1 MLGPSAMTQRD
12 DAASPKPDHF
22 EHLRQ
27 RLSSRDPPP
36 PLSPAAPFD
45 SKLTALIDR
54 LDVPLASKACLH
66 LLNDDLTRSHEIV
79 QSQEGVATF
88 DYIHAIVHRREG
100 DYSNSKYWFRQVGAH
115 PVWAEVYGSDPAAP
129 VRFVERCR
137 EAGKGPSREL
147 ERAQLQELAVL
158 LQHVSQGA
166 AV

>member
-12 DAASPKPDHF
+12 DAASA
-22 EHLRQ
+22 ETEAYEQLRK
-27 RLSSRDPPP
+27 RLSTREPPP
-36 PLSPAAPFD
+36 PLSPVAPFD
-45 SKLTALIDR
+45 TKLTALIDK

-66 LLNDDLTRSHEIV
+66 LLNDDLTRSHQIL

-88 DYIHAIVHRREG
+88 DYLHAIVHRREG

-129 VRFVERCR
+129 VRFVDRCR
-137 EAGKGPSREL
+137 EAGKSSSREL
-147 ERAQLQELAVL
+147 EQVQLQELSVL
-158 LQHVSQGA
+158 LQHVTHGA

>member
-12 DAASPKPDHF
+12 DAASPKTEAF
-22 EHLRQ
+22 EQLRQ
-27 RLSSRDPPP
+27 RLSTREPPP
-36 PLSPAAPFD
+36 PLSPAALFD
-45 SKLTALIDR
+45 TKLTAVIDK

-79 QSQEGVATF
+79 QAQEGVATF
-88 DYIHAIVHRREG
+88 DYLHAIVHRREG

-129 VRFVERCR
+129 VRFVDRCR
-137 EAGKGPSREL
+137 EAGKTPSREL
-147 ERAQLQELAVL
+147 ERVQLQELSVL
-158 LQHVSQGA
+158 LQHVTQGP